1 MRRIRV
7 WDLPTRLFHWA
18 LVLIVFLAWFTGDVL
33 ESSMELHQWL
43 GIAMVG
49 LIGFRLTWG
58 LVGSRYAR
66 FSQFVAKPAQVKAYL
81 KGDWKGVGHNPLGGW
96 SVVVMLLLLTA
107 MVLTGLFANNDADFT
122 APLAFMVTSD
132 VSSFLTRVHHLV
144 FKLLFVV
151 IGLHILAVFA
161 YKWILGKD
169 LIQPMI
175 DGHKLAESETDE
187 SATGGGWLALIL
199 ALSVAALAMWGAS
212 AAWYTPPAKPAVQTT
227 PDW

>member
-1 MRRIRV
+1 MQRIRV

-175 DGHKLAESETDE
+175 DGHKKAESETDE

-199 ALSVAALAMWGAS
+199 ALSVAALAMCGAS

>member
-1 MRRIRV
+1 MRRILV

-18 LVLIVFLAWFTGDVL
+18 LVLTVFLAWFTGEVL

-49 LIGFRLTWG
+49 LIGFRLSWG

-66 FSQFVAKPAQVKAYL
+66 FSQFVARPAQVKAYL

-96 SVVVMLLLLTA
+96 SVVVMLLLLTG
-107 MVLTGLFANNDADFT
+107 MVLTGLFANNDADFE

-132 VSSFLTRVHHLV
+132 VSSFLTRVHHLL
-144 FKLLFVV
+144 FKLLLLV
-151 IGLHILAVFA
+151 IGLHILAVWA
-161 YKWILGKD
+161 YKWLLGKD

-175 DGHKLAESETDE
+175 DGHKEVESGIDE
-187 SATGGGWLALIL
+187 SATGGGWVALIL

-212 AAWYTPPAKPAVQTT
+212 AAWHKQLAKPAVQTT